1 MTRHSNNDYELIIG
15 SFGIIIAAVSA
26 FISYK
31 LGTDLLE
38 TFKSFI
44 MTIFIVF
51 LVGWF
56 GRYNDM
62 SLSKIVSLSC
72 IAIWFTW
79 HDTLRSVNDKIIS
92 DYNNT
97 IQWGE
102 PIPPELIWYGESWF
116 IWLIQILL
124 VLVSVGIFYKQRFQ
138 Y

>member
-1 MTRHSNNDYELIIG
+1 MTRHVNNDYELIIG

-56 GRYNDM
+56 GRYNNI
-62 SLSKIVSLSC
+62 SLSKTVSLSC
-72 IAIWFTW
+72 TAIWFTW

-92 DYNNT
+92 DYNST

-102 PIPPELIWYGESWF
+102 VIPPELIWYGESWF
-116 IWLIQILL
+116 IWLIQFLL
-124 VLVSVGIFYKQRFQ
+124 VIFVVGIFYKQKS
-138 Y
+138 

>member
-1 MTRHSNNDYELIIG
+1 MTRHENNDYELIIG

-44 MTIFIVF
+44 MTVFIVF

-62 SLSKIVSLSC
+62 SLSKTLSLSC
-72 IAIWFTW
+72 TAIWFTW

-92 DYNNT
+92 DYNST

-102 PIPPELIWYGESWF
+102 VIPPELIWYGESWF
-116 IWLIQILL
+116 IWLI
-124 VLVSVGIFYKQRFQ
+124 
-138 Y
+138 

>member
-38 TFKSFI
+38 TFKSFL

-51 LVGWF
+51 IVGWC
-56 GRYNDM
+56 GRYNDI
-62 SLSKIVSLSC
+62 SLSKTISLSC
-72 IAIWFTW
+72 MAIWFTW
-79 HDTLRSVNDKIIS
+79 HDTLRSVNDKILS
-92 DYNNT
+92 DHHST

-102 PIPPELIWYGESWF
+102 VIPPELIWYGESWF
-116 IWLIQILL
+116 IWLVQFLL
-124 VLVSVGIFYKQRFQ
+124 VLLVVGICYKQKS
-138 Y
+138 